1 MDNTSVIHIIVHGS
15 AGRMGSA
22 VTSIAG
28 ETSDFELAAGVRRL
42 EQYSDADRAKLAS
55 LQPDV
60 VLDFTLDPGPLAGLE
75 LAQESGCA
83 LLVGTTGMS
92 RQTTEKIVLASKSLP
107 VLLAPNTSI
116 MVAQMRQLV
125 TTAAAFFG
133 IDAKVSIEETHQSTK
148 RDAPSGTALDLAA
161 AINAVNPKSQ
171 VQDHIKSNRIEGAS
185 PSHEIS
191 FETPE
196 EIFKI
201 FHNARSNRAYALGAL
216 AAARWIVGRSPGCY
230 SMADVVTSPPIR
242 SLHGDI

>member
-1 MDNTSVIHIIVHGS
+1 
-15 AGRMGSA
+15 MGSA

-28 ETSDFELAAGVRRL
+28 ETPDFELIAGVRRL
-42 EQYSDADRAKLAS
+42 DQYSDSDRAKLAS
-55 LQPDV
+55 FQPDV
-60 VLDFTLDPGPLAGLE
+60 VLDFTIDPGPLGGLE
-75 LAQESGCA
+75 LAQEFSCP

-92 RQTTEKIVLASKSLP
+92 QQTTEKIVLASKSLP

-125 TTAAAFFG
+125 TMAATCFG
-133 IDAKVSIEETHQSTK
+133 MDTKVSIEETHQSTK

-161 AINAVNPKSQ
+161 AISAVHPKSK
-171 VQDHIKSNRIEGAS
+171 VRDHIRSNRIEGAS

-230 SMADVVTSPPIR
+230 SMADVVTLPPIG
-242 SLHGDI
+242 SLDGGI